1 LADRL
6 ILMGVIGKPHGVR
19 GAVRVHSHAEDADT
33 LAEHTLA
40 DRKGRRFQITWAH
53 ENVAWIDEVTGTGK
67 RRVANRTEAE
77 VLTNTEL
84 FISRDELPE
93 TGAEEFYFTDL
104 IGLEA
109 RNGDGKV
116 LGKIAEVLDFGAGA
130 SLELA
135 PSGALIPFTRACVP
149 VVDVA
154 GGFVVVIPPHEV
166 VGQAEASP

>member
-1 LADRL
+1 MADRL

-33 LAEHTLA
+33 LAGHTLT
-40 DRKGRRFQITWAH
+40 DRKGRRFQIVWAH
-53 ENVAWIDEVTGTGK
+53 ENVAWIDEVVAGGK
-67 RRVANRTEAE
+67 RRVATRTEAE
-77 VLTNTEL
+77 ALTNTEL
-84 FISRDELPE
+84 FIARGELPE
-93 TGAEEFYFTDL
+93 TEAEEFYFTDL

-109 RNGDGKV
+109 RTSEGKV

-149 VVDVA
+149 VVNVA
-154 GGFVVVIPPHEV
+154 AGFVVVNPPREV
-166 VGQAEASP
+166 AGQTEATP